1 MKKIVKNVWIAGGS
15 GARDRANT
23 IYERLFWAAAQ
34 EETALLARYGTAA
47 TGLTPE
53 QVERSREE
61 HGSNVLTYGKR
72 NPWQSACF
80 LPLSILLLRF
90 CWRWR

>member
-15 GARDRANT
+15 GARGRTNT

-47 TGLTPE
+47 TGLTTE
-53 QVERSREE
+53 
-61 HGSNVLTYGKR
+61 
-72 NPWQSACF
+72 
-80 LPLSILLLRF
+80 
-90 CWRWR
+90 